1 VVGPELGLD
10 QNDER
15 GIEQAEVAAEDE
27 AEVEG
32 EVEDGFLAE
41 AGAGELLAGASGGGD
56 DDFYFRAGESGT
68 ELEDEGGDGENF
80 SDRDGVD
87 PNGGVAGAEF
97 AECGG
102 GEAETLGDSGAMARG
117 KEQQQEPERQ
127 PEDGGESEGDAV
139 EGVHAG
145 WAWAKRQVPVAGSK
159 GPIRWERGFTGGNSA
174 NDNGRVR
181 YKGILAGW
189 VACGAM
195 LAGSLAGGFMAGAQA
210 TPPAAQKAESYP
222 AVDVHDKE
230 QVSVAGDPLDTKAKE
245 AIFKIDY
252 LKAGFMPVR
261 LIVTNNSDT
270 AIKLDDAR
278 IYFVTADGQ
287 KIRAAEPENVE
298 RRVQDLKDPTKRME
312 TPYPFKGLGK
322 PKSKDPQVQ
331 ADFKLADFVS
341 LTVAPHST
349 QSGYLFFDV
358 NDVEKPLAGGKLL
371 VREVK
376 DADGTELFY
385 FEAPF
390 DKYLAA
396 KK

>member
-1 VVGPELGLD
+1 LV
-10 QNDER
+10 
-15 GIEQAEVAAEDE
+15 
-27 AEVEG
+27 
-32 EVEDGFLAE
+32 
-41 AGAGELLAGASGGGD
+41 
-56 DDFYFRAGESGT
+56 
-68 ELEDEGGDGENF
+68 
-80 SDRDGVD
+80 
-87 PNGGVAGAEF
+87 
-97 AECGG
+97 
-102 GEAETLGDSGAMARG
+102 
-117 KEQQQEPERQ
+117 
-127 PEDGGESEGDAV
+127 
-139 EGVHAG
+139 
-145 WAWAKRQVPVAGSK
+145 
-159 GPIRWERGFTGGNSA
+159 RGFTSGNSA
-174 NDNGRVR
+174 NDNGLVR
-181 YKGILAGW
+181 YRRNPAGW
-189 VACGAM
+189 VALGAV

-210 TPPAAQKAESYP
+210 TPPPAQKAESYP

-245 AIFKIDY
+245 AIFKVDY

-322 PKSKDPQVQ
+322 PKSKDPKVE

-349 QSGYLFFDV
+349 ESGYLFFDV
-358 NDVEKPLAGGKLL
+358 NDVEKPLVGGKLL